1 MHRLQELVRLHR
13 LGDGPRE
20 VARKLQLSPNTERMY
35 RKAFMAAD
43 VLSGSP
49 EDLPTLE
56 VLKNIVDKHREERP
70 LHKPVSSIERWRA
83 LVKALHDGGAGPT
96 AIFDR
101 LKLEHESFAGSLSAV
116 KRMVASIK
124 REQGPQSED
133 IAVPIMTK
141 PGEVAQV
148 DFGDV
153 GKLWDPHRK
162 KLRKAYV
169 FVMTL
174 SYSRHMFAKV
184 VFDQKVDTWLLLHAE
199 AFEFFEGVPRVVVPD
214 NLKSAVIRAAFD
226 VRTEPVLN
234 QSYRDFA
241 RHFGFK
247 VDPTPPYN
255 PEKKGKVE
263 NSVKYVK
270 GNFFKTIG
278 DETNA
283 DTLNKG
289 LRKWILNIAGLRC
302 HGTTHRKPLEHFA
315 GEEQVYLLSLPK
327 VKWESLSWR
336 ACMVHRDACVLVEKA
351 RYSVPWRLVGRKLRV
366 LVSESSVQVYWNHTR
381 VATHPRVSAG
391 EQSILLAHLP
401 ESRGE
406 HGRRDRGY
414 WLERAEAI
422 GEDTRRYIQELF
434 ESDEVLEQMNKAQS
448 IVRFLD
454 KFPPKRANA
463 ACARASYWGSYSYA
477 AIKRILEK
485 GLDMEPLPVVTIPES
500 TTTQASKYART
511 ALELLESLDYRHD
524 APH

>member
-35 RKAFMAAD
+35 RKAFIAAD

-56 VLKNIVDKHREERP
+56 VLQNIVDKHRKERP

-83 LVKALHDGGAGPT
+83 HVKALHDGGAGPK

-101 LKLEHESFAGSLSAV
+101 LRLEHEAFAGSLSAV

-124 REQGPQSED
+124 REQGPQAED
-133 IAVPIMTK
+133 IAIPILTQ

-153 GKLWDPHRK
+153 GKLWDPQSK
-162 KLRKAYV
+162 KTRKAYV
-169 FVMTL
+169 FVITL
-174 SYSRHMFAKV
+174 SYSRHMFARV
-184 VFDQKVDTWLLLHAE
+184 VFDQKVDTWLRLHAE
-199 AFEFFEGVPRVVVPD
+199 AFDFFGGVPRVVVPD
-214 NLKSAVIRAAFD
+214 NLKSAVLRAAFD

-263 NSVKYVK
+263 NSVKYIK

-278 DETNA
+278 EERNVDA
-283 DTLNKG
+283 LNKW
-289 LRKWILNIAGLRC
+289 LEKWILDIAGQRY
-302 HGTTHRKPLEHFA
+302 HGTTHRKPVEHFA
-315 GEEQVYLLSLPK
+315 QGEQACLLSLPN
-327 VKWESLSWR
+327 VKWENISWR
-336 ACMVHRDACVLVEKA
+336 ACTVHRDACVLVEKA

-366 LVSESSVQVYWNHTR
+366 LVSEFSIQVYWNNTR
-381 VATHPRVSAG
+381 VATHRRVSAG
-391 EQSILLAHLP
+391 EKSILLAHLP
-401 ESRGE
+401 EERGE
-406 HGRRDRGY
+406 HGRRDQGY

-422 GEDTRRYIQELF
+422 GQDTRRYIQELF
-434 ESDEVLEQMNKAQS
+434 ASDEVLEQMTKAQS

-454 KFPPKRANA
+454 KFPPERANA
-463 ACARASYWGSYSYA
+463 ACARASYWGNYSYA

-485 GLDMEPLPVVTIPES
+485 GLDLEPQPAVKITGPEAA
-500 TTTQASKYART
+500 QASKYART
-511 ALELLESLDYRHD
+511 ALELLESLEYRHD
-524 APH
+524 ASH